1 MAGTQIGSM
10 AYMAPE
16 RFNNEAATSAV
27 DIYALACV
35 LYESLT
41 GDRPFPDDNVENVIA
56 AHIAQPPPRP
66 SEVNRRV
73 PASFD
78 AVIARG
84 MAKDPDDR
92 YGSAAALGRA
102 AQRALASTGQP
113 GANIATAVGPSS
125 APTWAP
131 YGDPTQAGPA
141 AAVTQAGYG
150 GPPPVPASA
159 QTWAAYSSGP
169 QSGPLPTSST
179 ASGSEQRPAERG
191 GRWLLPAVIVMIA
204 VTLGAIGL
212 VVGLLAGR
220 GNSGQSTSTPPG
232 GPSSQAAGQSQSPQA
247 STAPGS
253 SGPPTPAGGLPP
265 IIQGPDNSRS
275 HQSCDQGFSIPTAS
289 GFGSHA
295 GRGTPE
301 TSCYFASSVLTS
313 YWNQYGNASRQPRT
327 VAAPGA
333 VDCSTVPGA
342 QCAGPNFLMQCAAYG
357 SDNWIT
363 CTGGNNA
370 RVYLY

>member
-1 MAGTQIGSM
+1 VTPADFAYLVDFGIAQTQTDTPLTMAGTQIGSM

-16 RFNNEAATSAV
+16 RFYNQPATPAV

-41 GDRPFPDDNVENVIA
+41 GDRPFPDDDVEHVIA

-78 AVIARG
+78 AVVARG

-102 AQRALASTGQP
+102 AQRALAGQTGQP
-113 GANIATAVGPSS
+113 QANVATTVGPFSS
-125 APTWAP
+125 TPTWAP
-131 YGDPTQAGPA
+131 YGAGP
-141 AAVTQAGYG
+141 
-150 GPPPVPASA
+150 P
-159 QTWAAYSSGP
+159 SGP
-169 QSGPLPTSST
+169 MPAPPTA
-179 ASGSEQRPAERG
+179 ASPEPRQRDRRP
-191 GRWLLPAVIVMIA
+191 RWLLPAGIVFVA
-204 VTLGAIGL
+204 VLLGAIG
-212 VVGLLAGR
+212 VVIGLLAGR
-220 GNSGQSTSTPPG
+220 GNPGQNTGPSQTPTG
-232 GPSSQAAGQSQSPQA
+232 GPQTPTSPA
-247 STAPGS
+247 E
-253 SGPPTPAGGLPP
+253 AGGLPP
-265 IIQGPDNSRS
+265 IVQGPDNSLS
-275 HQSCDQGFSIPTAS
+275 HQSCDQGFSMPTAS

-313 YWNQYGNASRQPRT
+313 YWNQYGNASRLPRT

-333 VDCSTVPGA
+333 VNCNTIAGA
-342 QCAGPNFLMQCAAYG
+342 QCAGPNFLVQCAAVG

>member
-1 MAGTQIGSM
+1 M
-10 AYMAPE
+10 
-16 RFNNEAATSAV
+16 V
-27 DIYALACV
+27 
-35 LYESLT
+35 
-41 GDRPFPDDNVENVIA
+41 
-56 AHIAQPPPRP
+56 
-66 SEVNRRV
+66 
-73 PASFD
+73 
-78 AVIARG
+78 
-84 MAKDPDDR
+84 
-92 YGSAAALGRA
+92 
-102 AQRALASTGQP
+102 
-113 GANIATAVGPSS
+113 
-125 APTWAP
+125 
-131 YGDPTQAGPA
+131 
-141 AAVTQAGYG
+141 
-150 GPPPVPASA
+150 
-159 QTWAAYSSGP
+159 
-169 QSGPLPTSST
+169 
-179 ASGSEQRPAERG
+179 
-191 GRWLLPAVIVMIA
+191 A

-220 GNSGQSTSTPPG
+220 GNSGQNTSSTPPG

-247 STAPGS
+247 PTAPGS